1 MDNYKNIS
9 GTKYASIRS
18 STDQN
23 PKGTVMSEM
32 NAANQGWEKVF
43 SVIQK
48 SFSIHKHVD
57 FFNWLQDSVRQV
69 LPHDILV
76 AAWGDFASG
85 ELNFDVS
92 SNIEDIRTQKLIDAP
107 GVFAYLMTNLHQRWL
122 DNGERWYRINF
133 FDASGINSQSPTAFT
148 HKLVGM
154 NSLLVYGVR
163 DTRGKNDCIYVFFDR
178 SREFQVQHSVLGLLM
193 PHVDA
198 ALRRVEYMEVPNSE
212 EDMVE
217 SLNLGGLSER
227 ELEIL
232 HWVKSGKTNLEIA
245 MILTISPNT
254 VKNHLKRIF
263 QKLDVTCRAQAVAK
277 YAPQHLPS

>member
-1 MDNYKNIS
+1 MIKSNKES
-9 GTKYASIRS
+9 GTKPAFIRS

-23 PKGTVMSEM
+23 PKGTVMSEV
-32 NAANQGWEKVF
+32 NVVNQSWEKVF

-48 SFSIHKHVD
+48 SFSIQKHVE
-57 FFNWLQDSVRQV
+57 FFNWLQESVRQV

-92 SNIEDIRTQKLIDAP
+92 SNIEDIRTQKLMDAP

-133 FDASGINSQSPTAFT
+133 FDASGINAQSPTAFT

-198 ALRRVEYMEVPNSE
+198 ALRRVEYMEVPASE
-212 EDMVE
+212 DDMVE
-217 SLNLGGLSER
+217 GLSLGGLSER

-277 YAPQHLPS
+277 YGPQHLPS